1 MGKASKNAVT
11 KYKEMTG
18 RSVEVKLEEGLND
31 DEAGGVIGS
40 SMGGKIKINNTLD
53 ERLKLLEEK
62 VCVISRCVYGMEVLM
77 GRCCPS

>member
-1 MGKASKNAVT
+1 MQKASKNAVT
-11 KYKEMTG
+11 KYKEMSG

-53 ERLKLLEEK
+53 ERLKLLEDK
-62 VCVISRCVYGMEVLM
+62 VCLRREAGRALM
-77 GRCCPS
+77 DRCCPS

>member
-1 MGKASKNAVT
+1 MGKASKNAT
-11 KYKEMTG
+11 NKYKEMTG

-53 ERLKLLEEK
+53 ERLKLLEDK
-62 VCVISRCVYGMEVLM
+62 VCYPF
-77 GRCCPS
+77 RCCGG

>member
-1 MGKASKNAVT
+1 MGKASKNAT
-11 KYKEMTG
+11 NKYKEMTG

-53 ERLKLLEEK
+53 ERLKLLEDK
-62 VCVISRCVYGMEVLM
+62 VYYPF
-77 GRCCPS
+77 RCCGG

>member
-1 MGKASKNAVT
+1 MGKASKNAVN

-62 VCVISRCVYGMEVLM
+62 VCYLLRCITEGK
-77 GRCCPS
+77 C

>member
-1 MGKASKNAVT
+1 MGKASKNAAS

-62 VCVISRCVYGMEVLM
+62 VRHACQLDMVMR
-77 GRCCPS
+77 R